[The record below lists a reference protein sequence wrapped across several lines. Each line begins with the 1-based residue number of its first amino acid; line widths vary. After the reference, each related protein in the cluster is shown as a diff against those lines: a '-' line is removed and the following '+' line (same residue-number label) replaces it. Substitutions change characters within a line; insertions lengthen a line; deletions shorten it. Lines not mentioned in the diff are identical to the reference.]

1 MITTETTQRVIALC
15 HSLHH
20 SIDFRCTRD
29 CIKANVKRPMLP
41 DLTIVRKRCA
51 SKKSTS
57 EINLPTDR

>member
-1 MITTETTQRVIALC
+1 MTATETTTQQGIALC

-20 SIDFRCTRD
+20 LMDFRCTRD
-29 CIKANVKRPMLP
+29 CIQANVERALP
-41 DLTIVRKRCA
+41 NLTIVRNRCA